1 MASHNEIKITIFGVL
16 VFIITFSYIIG
27 SLQKCQGVSS
37 VKLFLPKYFDWL
49 IIGNAINIAI
59 NIPNKFFHNFQNPVL
74 LVPDFGHVG

>member
-1 MASHNEIKITIFGVL
+1 MVLCMASHNDIKMAIFGVL

-59 NIPNKFFHNFQNPVL
+59 NIPICDQACW
-74 LVPDFGHVG
+74 D